1 MASAIDRCKRALVTL
16 LQTFARLY
24 GCRVTVTRD
33 SPDDV
38 VKRAYRTVSKKPIE
52 THKACRM
59 QVVWRHK
66 VHNAC
71 AKSDLVR
78 FDVTG
83 QFMGA
88 LLVCLPGGARNFSP
102 QALWGAQQSFPQVGV
117 C

>member
-1 MASAIDRCKRALVTL
+1 MSLGRFGKL
-16 LQTFARLY
+16 LSLCLDICSQTQA
-24 GCRVTVTRD
+24 
-33 SPDDV
+33 
-38 VKRAYRTVSKKPIE
+38 VSK
-52 THKACRM
+52 
-59 QVVWRHK
+59 VVGAIT
-66 VHNAC
+66 VYDAC

-102 QALWGAQQSFPQVGV
+102 QAFWGAQQSFPQVGV